1 MVQAA
6 FVYKTGP
13 AGPEYL
19 GKKEFDLP
27 LRAEE
32 TNSYIHQ
39 RERQVVHVD
48 RIEPTSWKPNSGL
61 VPTAYVSGA
70 TAKQKPERDVV
81 PRRRKKSA
89 PTER

>member
-1 MVQAA
+1 MVQSA

-32 TNSYIHQ
+32 MNSYIHQ
-39 RERQVVHVD
+39 RERQVVRVD
-48 RIEPTSWKPNSGL
+48 RIEPTNWKPNSGL
-61 VPTAYVSGA
+61 VPTVYVSA
-70 TAKQKPERDVV
+70 VIAKQKPK
-81 PRRRKKSA
+81 PGPKLKRRM
-89 PTER
+89 

>member
-1 MVQAA
+1 MVQSA

-39 RERQVVHVD
+39 RERCVVQVD

-61 VPTAYVSGA
+61 IPTVYVSAA
-70 TAKQKPERDVV
+70 TAKQKREPEPKPKRL
-81 PRRRKKSA
+81 K
-89 PTER
+89 